1 MSLRRTVQN
10 SASAIAMGFEDAV
23 VAEPSRARPQATV
36 TGDAASPAALQRL
49 EAAVSEVRAL
59 AVAPLLQR
67 AVNAIS
73 ADDAQLASQLA
84 INALEI
90 DEKSGMAWYL
100 LAIAREKAADYKSSL
115 QAYEAALNLLPEQA
129 EVANDLGRLAYKL
142 GMKDVAVQLFQH
154 YLARY
159 PNSHEGANNLA
170 CAVRDLGQY
179 DDAIGVLKPAINANP
194 DKPIL
199 WNTLGTILSE
209 QGDLETAIT
218 FFTEALRLDPGF
230 HKARYNRGNARMALG
245 ELDTALQDCELA
257 LAGTTAPDERL
268 MMTLARS
275 TLNIARGDIG
285 AGWDDYEARVDPMFA
300 DVTHFMTDRPKWT
313 PEADLTG
320 KTFMLFGEQGLGD
333 EVLFANMLPDIQE
346 AVGPEGKLIIA
357 VERRLISLFQRSF
370 PNAEVGAH
378 ATFKVDGQTVRGAP
392 FVADWSKVDLWAP
405 LASPLR
411 RFRRSVDAFPARDRF
426 LIADPDRVAYWKGVL
441 DDQAPKGPKVGLLWK
456 SMKIDGARSRYFS
469 PFAQWEAV
477 LKTPGISFVNLQYGD
492 CAEEL
497 ARARDEFGVEIWNPP
512 GIDLKD
518 QLDEVAA
525 LSCALDLTLG
535 FANATSNIAAAC
547 GAPTWI
553 ISVPGAWTRL
563 GTDRMPWYP
572 QARIFTPEGF
582 GEWEII
588 MGEVAQALGEQ
599 FPG

>member
-1 MSLRRTVQN
+1 MSLRRNAQN
-10 SASAIAMGFEDAV
+10 SASPIAMGFDDV
-23 VAEPSRARPQATV
+23 RSEPTRARPSATV

-49 EAAVSEVRAL
+49 EAAVGEIKAM

-67 AVNAIS
+67 AVAAIS
-73 ADDAQLASQLA
+73 AEDGALATQFAL
-84 INALEI
+84 NALDI
-90 DEKSGMAWYL
+90 DEKSGMAWYV
-100 LAIAREKAADYKSSL
+100 LAIAREKVADYKSSL
-115 QAYEAALNLLPEQA
+115 QAYEAALQLLPEQA

-142 GMKDVAVQLFQH
+142 GQKEVAVKLFQH

-159 PNSHEGANNLA
+159 PNSYEAANNLA

-179 DDAIGVLKPAINANP
+179 QDAIGILRPAIEANQDQP
-194 DKPIL
+194 LL
-199 WNTLGTILSE
+199 WNTLGTVLSE

-218 FFTEALRLDPGF
+218 FFTEALRLDAGF
-230 HKARYNRGNARMALG
+230 NKARYNRGNARMALG
-245 ELDTALQDCELA
+245 ELDTALTDCSLA
-257 LAGTTAPDERL
+257 LQSVTAPDERL

-313 PEADLTG
+313 PEADLAG

-333 EVLFANMLPDIQE
+333 EVLFANMVPDILE
-346 AVGPEGKLIIA
+346 AVGPEGQLILA
-357 VERRLISLFQRSF
+357 VEKRLIPLFQRSF
-370 PNAEVGAH
+370 PTAQIGSH
-378 ATFKVDGQTVRGAP
+378 ATFKVEGQTVRGAP
-392 FVADWSKVDLWAP
+392 FIADWSTIDLWAP

-411 RFRRSVDAFPARDRF
+411 RFRRSVDAFPNRDHF
-426 LIADPDRVAYWKGVL
+426 LTADPDRVAYWKSVL
-441 DDQAPKGPKVGLLWK
+441 DEQAPKGPKVGLLWK
-456 SMKIDGARSRYFS
+456 SMKTDGARARYFS

-477 LKTPGISFVNLQYGD
+477 LKTPGVSFINMQYGD

-588 MGEVAQALGEQ
+588 MGEVAEALGQ
-599 FPG
+599 TFPE